1 MDTTITLSQEAIE
14 GLEALGRMLKQ
25 LTPLELAYHC
35 GEIHGRADRQRE
47 AAAAEQDDQ

>member
-1 MDTTITLSQEAIE
+1 MDTTITLSREAIE

-35 GEIHGRADRQRE
+35 GEIHGRAERQRKE
-47 AAAAEQDDQ
+47 TSAEQDDQ